1 MNDTLRTRPDDGD
14 DEWIR
19 PFVLPEEY
27 LLRHHPMACGSPY
40 RRFESPNIVDLVRIR
55 RERARVQR
63 SSFLGHD

>member
-1 MNDTLRTRPDDGD
+1 MNDTARTQPDD

-40 RRFESPNIVDLVRIR
+40 RRFDSPNVVDLVRIR
-55 RERARVQR
+55 RQR
-63 SSFLGHD
+63 LRPQPSTPKAKKV